1 MRGRNTPCTKRHMT
15 LPSPQNDRP
24 PAGPSFA
31 GQTVVFTGKLAS
43 LGRREARALVERL
56 GGVAAQ
62 EVTARTTMLV
72 VGAEGSGAS
81 LPAAGGSTT
90 GDLGSDKSNK
100 LRKAEEVN
108 TRAPGRVAIVGEDE
122 FCRLGGLR
130 SNESLKRRYHGLS
143 QIRELYPL
151 VREDRIR
158 QLEKWGLIRPIVRTN
173 AEIYY
178 GFHDVSVVKRVHEEL
193 ERGGSFRA
201 AVRGGLAVR
210 DGQLALN
217 FATLRGDVHP
227 AKVVALP
234 RVRPEDRAMAA
245 SHSDQTSAQTALAAR
260 LFLEGSELDEG
271 SDADQDRARVAYR
284 KALLL
289 DPNLVPAIVNLANIH
304 YARDELVE
312 AQALYER
319 ALGLEAD
326 CFEAYFNLGNIHHD
340 LGRYIEAVA
349 YYGDALRLHPGYADA
364 HFYLAVTLEKMGRSS
379 DAKGHWRSYQRLAPD
394 GEWADLAQEFSE

>member
-1 MRGRNTPCTKRHMT
+1 MT
-15 LPSPQNDRP
+15 LLSPQNDCSPAAP
-24 PAGPSFA
+24 PFA
-31 GQTVVFTGKLAS
+31 GHTVVFTGKLAS
-43 LGRREARALVERL
+43 LGRRDAKALVERL
-56 GGVAAQ
+56 GGVAAP

-72 VGAEGSGAS
+72 VGAEGHAAS
-81 LPAAGGSTT
+81 PTATGGPATDDPGEE
-90 GDLGSDKSNK
+90 KSNK

-130 SNESLKRRYHGLS
+130 TNDSLKRRYHGLS
-143 QIRELYPL
+143 HIRELYPS
-151 VREDRIR
+151 VREGRIR
-158 QLEKWGLIRPIVRTN
+158 QLEKWGLVRAIVRTN
-173 AEIYY
+173 AETYY
-178 GFHDVSVVKRVHEEL
+178 GFHDVSVFKRIHEEL
-193 ERGGSFRA
+193 EHGGSFRA
-201 AVRGGLAVR
+201 AVRGVLAAR

-217 FATLRGDVHP
+217 FATVRGEVHP
-227 AKVVALP
+227 AKVIALP
-234 RVRPEDRAMAA
+234 RVRPA
-245 SHSDQTSAQTALAAR
+245 SGSGATAGLRSDPTSAQTTLAAR
-260 LFLEGSELDEG
+260 FFLEGSELDEG

-304 YARDELVE
+304 YAGDELVE

-319 ALGLEAD
+319 ALGLDAN

-340 LGRYIEAVA
+340 LGRYNEAVA
-349 YYGDALRLHPGYADA
+349 YYRDALRLQAGYADA

-379 DAKGHWRSYQRLAPD
+379 DAKAHWRSYQRLAPD

>member
-1 MRGRNTPCTKRHMT
+1 MT
-15 LPSPQNDRP
+15 LLSPQNDRP
-24 PAGPSFA
+24 PAGPPFA
-31 GQTVVFTGKLAS
+31 GQIVVFTGKLAS
-43 LGRREARALVERL
+43 LARRDARALVERL
-56 GGVAAQ
+56 GGVAAP

-72 VGAEGSGAS
+72 VGAKGHGVSQ
-81 LPAAGGSTT
+81 PAAGGPTT
-90 GDLGSDKSNK
+90 GDLGADKSNK
-100 LRKAEEVN
+100 LRKAEAVN
-108 TRAPGRVAIVGEDE
+108 TRALGRVAIVGEDE

-173 AEIYY
+173 AEAYY
-178 GFHDVSVVKRVHEEL
+178 SFHHVSVVKRVHEEL
-193 ERGGSFRA
+193 ARGGSFRA
-201 AVRGGLAVR
+201 AVLGVLAVR

-217 FATLRGDVHP
+217 FATLRGEVHP

-234 RVRPEDRAMAA
+234 RARPGSLGRETVAP
-245 SHSDQTSAQTALAAR
+245 HSNPTSAQTALAAR
-260 LFLEGSELDEG
+260 LFLEGSEIDEG
-271 SDADQDRARVAYR
+271 PDADQDRARVAYR

-304 YARDELVE
+304 YGRDALVE

-319 ALGLEAD
+319 ALGLDAD

-349 YYGDALRLHPGYADA
+349 YYRDALRLHANYADA
-364 HFYLAVTLEKMGRSS
+364 HFYLAVTLEKMGRSC
-379 DAKGHWRSYQRLAPD
+379 DAKAHWRSYQRLAPD